1 MELSSLWLSKHAFRA
16 EIQHLL
22 AVQLD
27 TSNSRQLVNMLRTSC
42 SAGKQP
48 IVYNIDLIKAHTQS
62 AMLNPSTDM
71 LNPS

>member
-27 TSNSRQLVNMLRTSC
+27 TSN
-42 SAGKQP
+42 KQP
-48 IVYNIDLIKAHTQS
+48 IVYNINLIRAHTQS